1 MAKDEKMRLTKEELL
16 RLREE
21 VLNYN
26 KLNEIEKIIPKMSAY
41 QFLYECGKKRL
52 DAFALNY
59 LGRKYTYRE
68 LFEKIDEVENG
79 FRAKG
84 VVARDK
90 AAMSMLATPEAIIS
104 FYALNKIGATI
115 FMVNGTHEKPAIR
128 EELIESEAKI
138 LVINSIFY
146 DKDVKSFADEA
157 NIPMVV
163 APRLDESFPIL
174 FHLDKAK
181 FKFIEALKK
190 IGSACNSDERCMSWN
205 ELLELGKKTKLNI
218 EPFYEERSIAVIAS
232 TSGSTGKPKRPALS
246 NEAMNVVPIQM
257 GMSCDTFAPND
268 TIFTTL
274 PPWIVYSLF
283 NSIHEPLCLG
293 VTVELDPL
301 FNSKKVSRRFK
312 QYKIDHWNS
321 IPSYIEDM
329 NKDRGMKRLN
339 ITTKSITTGGDYRT
353 PGLKA
358 EGEATLKR
366 NGSNCEIG
374 QGYGLT
380 ETGGCYSY
388 TYEKNMAPEGLGKPL
403 VGNAQKV
410 IDPETGKELGPNE
423 TGELYL
429 YSPAMM
435 EGYYNDPVA
444 TEKVLITDEDGV
456 KWFKTDDMAHYDE
469 WPQLF
474 LDGRKRRIEISRDSN
489 GTPTKVFPDKVKQV
503 LSLHPSI
510 EQCEIIMVPDAKR
523 ITKPVAYIVLKD
535 NTTIDSYFMYH
546 INELC
551 KNHNI
556 ESYTIPVEYKVID
569 EIPKTPSLKVDYGA
583 LMGMYNKAK
592 EERENI
598 GQKVLSLFKKR
609 VG

>member
-1 MAKDEKMRLTKEELL
+1 MTKEELL
-16 RLREE
+16 KLREE
-21 VLNYN
+21 VLKYE
-26 KLNEIEKIIPKMSAY
+26 KPNEIEKIIPKMSAY
-41 QFLYECGKKRL
+41 QFLYECSKNRL

-90 AAMSMLATPEAIIS
+90 VAMSMLATPEAIIS
-104 FYALNKIGATI
+104 FYALNKIGATV

-128 EELIESEAKI
+128 EELIESEAKL

-157 NIPMVV
+157 NIPTIV

-174 FHLDKAK
+174 FYLDKAK
-181 FKFIEALKK
+181 FKFVEALKK

-205 ELLELGKKTKLNI
+205 DLLELGKKSKLNV

-257 GMSCDTFAPND
+257 GMSCDAFAPND

-301 FNSKKVSRRFK
+301 FNSKKVSKRFK
-312 QYKIDHWNS
+312 QYRIDHWNS

-329 NKDRGMKRLN
+329 NKDRGMKGLN

-366 NGSNCEIG
+366 NGSDCEIG

-380 ETGGCYSY
+380 EIGGCYSY

-403 VGNAQKV
+403 VGNTQKV
-410 IDPETGKELGPNE
+410 IDSATGKELGPNE

-444 TEKVLITDEDGV
+444 TEKVLITDDNGV

-474 LDGRKRRIEISRDSN
+474 LDGRKRRIEISRDAN
-489 GTPTKVFPDKVKQV
+489 GTPTKVFPDKVKQI
-503 LSLHPSI
+503 LSLHPGI
-510 EQCEIIMVPDAKR
+510 EQCEIIMVPDDKR
-523 ITKPVAYIVLKD
+523 ITKPVAFVVLKNNVVMD
-535 NTTIDSYFMYH
+535 NMFMFQL
-546 INELC
+546 NELY

-556 ESYTIPVEYKVID
+556 ESYTIPVAYNVID
-569 EIPKTPSLKVDYGA
+569 EIPRLKSQKTDYEK
-583 LMGMYNKAK
+583 LMEMYNSSNK
-592 EERENI
+592 EKT
-598 GQKVLSLFKKR
+598 GLWKVLSLVKR
-609 VG
+609 KTS

>member
-1 MAKDEKMRLTKEELL
+1 MTKEELL
-16 RLREE
+16 KLKEE
-21 VLNYN
+21 VLKYE
-26 KLNEIEKIIPKMSAY
+26 KPNEIEKIIPKMSAY
-41 QFLYECGKKRL
+41 QFLYECSKNRL

-79 FRAKG
+79 FREKG

-90 AAMSMLATPEAIIS
+90 VAMSMLATPEAIIS
-104 FYALNKIGATI
+104 FYALNKIGATV

-128 EELIESEAKI
+128 EELIDSGAKL

-157 NIPMVV
+157 NISTVV

-181 FKFIEALKK
+181 FKFVEVLKK
-190 IGSACNSDERCMSWN
+190 IGSACKSDERCMSWN
-205 ELLELGKKTKLNI
+205 ELLELGKKSKLNV
-218 EPFYEERSIAVIAS
+218 ESFYEERSIAIIAS

-257 GMSCDTFAPND
+257 GMSCDAFAPND

-301 FNSKKVSRRFK
+301 FNSKKVSKRFK
-312 QYKIDHWNS
+312 QYRIDHWNS

-329 NKDRGMKRLN
+329 NKDRGMKGLN

-366 NGSNCEIG
+366 NGSGCEIG

-380 ETGGCYSY
+380 EIGGCYSY

-403 VGNAQKV
+403 VGNTQKV

-435 EGYYNDPVA
+435 EEYYNDPVA
-444 TEKVLITDEDGV
+444 TEKVLITDDNGV

-474 LDGRKRRIEISRDSN
+474 LDGRKRRIEISRDAN
-489 GTPTKVFPDKVKQV
+489 GTPTKVFPDKVKQI
-503 LSLHPSI
+503 LSLHPGI
-510 EQCEIIMVPDAKR
+510 EQCEIIMIPDDKR
-523 ITKPVAYIVLKD
+523 ITKPVAFVVLKNNVVMD
-535 NTTIDSYFMYH
+535 NMFMFQL
-546 INELC
+546 NELY

-556 ESYTIPVEYKVID
+556 ESYTIPVAYNVID
-569 EIPKTPSLKVDYGA
+569 EIPRLKSQKTDYEK
-583 LMGMYNKAK
+583 LMEMYNSSNK
-592 EERENI
+592 EKT
-598 GQKVLSLFKKR
+598 GLWKVLSLVKR
-609 VG
+609 KTS